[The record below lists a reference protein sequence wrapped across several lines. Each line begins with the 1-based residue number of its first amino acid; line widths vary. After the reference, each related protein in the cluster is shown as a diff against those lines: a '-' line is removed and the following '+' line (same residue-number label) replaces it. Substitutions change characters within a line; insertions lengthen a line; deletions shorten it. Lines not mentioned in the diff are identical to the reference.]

1 MPAAQH
7 SVLPR
12 ARAFPPADR
21 SPRGARDAPLPAL
34 SLSLR
39 SESRRAR
46 ARSDRAA
53 RAVRARALQNN
64 DAPAIEALLR
74 AYARPVRVRD
84 LPHPP
89 HEELEDKL
97 GVAEA
102 LFREGFLY
110 ALEDGEEESEEEEDD
125 ERNDENATAPSW

>member
-1 MPAAQH
+1 M
-7 SVLPR
+7 
-12 ARAFPPADR
+12 R
-21 SPRGARDAPLPAL
+21 SLVD
-34 SLSLR
+34 
-39 SESRRAR
+39 RRAPG
-46 ARSDRAA
+46 SAA
-53 RAVRARALQNN
+53 AAAAAAESAGGEPPSALEFELD

-110 ALEDGEEESEEEEDD
+110 ALEDGEEEDAASDEDEEDD
-125 ERNDENATAPSW
+125 AEGS